1 MVRPRV
7 LPRLEDETFS
17 VVLNDEGGGGSF
29 LFRSYEQ
36 LLQRVTDGDAE
47 LNSDTEKKLS
57 EMERKLDD
65 KEKEVKMV
73 MNLYSGFNKLK
84 TEVKVLKERASQAS
98 MKPALQGHKKDQTVE
113 VGLAKILKRIQA
125 YVAAPGMK
133 KQNS

>member
-1 MVRPRV
+1 MTFKHS
-7 LPRLEDETFS
+7 LEEDRDPKSTF
-17 VVLNDEGGGGSF
+17 F
-29 LFRSYEQ
+29 LFSRSYEE
-36 LLQRVTDGDAE
+36 LLQCVTNGDAE

-57 EMERKLDD
+57 EMERRLDD

-98 MKPALQGHKKDQTVE
+98 IKPFLQGHKKDQTVE
-113 VGLAKILKRIQA
+113 VGLAQILKRIQA

-133 KQNS
+133 KQNI

>member
-1 MVRPRV
+1 M
-7 LPRLEDETFS
+7 
-17 VVLNDEGGGGSF
+17 
-29 LFRSYEQ
+29 
-36 LLQRVTDGDAE
+36 TDGDTE

-84 TEVKVLKERASQAS
+84 TEVKVLKERTSQAS
-98 MKPALQGHKKDQTVE
+98 MKPFPQGQKKDQTVE
-113 VGLAKILKRIQA
+113 VGLGQILKRIQA
-125 YVAAPGMK
+125 YVASPVMK